1 MSQPDID
8 DGELDNTLH
17 AVPPNRGLASVF
29 GEVLF
34 LVTVLTL
41 LYPCVKMT
49 FERLGRPSLTQLVFV
64 MQVLLTFAIV
74 ALLLLVLVAQQMRMT
89 YCAFIRPFVGITAE
103 DKMYT
108 STLFRIL
115 VFVFLGLNYAC
126 ACVGQKL
133 LHFVVEQVQ
142 NRNNS
147 NINSRTR
154 SIVRPSSP
162 TRSIGGPS
170 RSASLALSECFVSP
184 VRLQQNQHQQ
194 QQQQHSRC
202 VFRDAETS
210 TQWLGVNTNVC
221 AWTSSHQE
229 QDEEES
235 RHHRSNLLPVSSHA
249 TQTTETVERRRS
261 FLAFQDDEN
270 YPGYAIREE
279 KVTRVVSAA
288 DLGEEETSFLDLR
301 VDRSREVV
309 TEDGE
314 KQREKVSWMFQMV
327 QDKATSISNSEASRR
342 SQFQRSPM
350 SWVFATWHW
359 IPWAPVP
366 SADAICFPEDPPS
379 IFTEDDQK
387 RQDIRLAKTCQPGY
401 AFLTIIL

>member
-170 RSASLALSECFVSP
+170 PSPSLALSECFVSP

-194 QQQQHSRC
+194 QQQQQHSRY

-270 YPGYAIREE
+270 YTGYAIREE
-279 KVTRVVSAA
+279 KVTRVDSAA
-288 DLGEEETSFLDLR
+288 DLGEEQTSFLDLR

-327 QDKATSISNSEASRR
+327 QDKAPSISNSEASLEE
-342 SQFQRSPM
+342 
-350 SWVFATWHW
+350 
-359 IPWAPVP
+359 PVP
-366 SADAICFPEDPPS
+366 EEPDELGFRDVALDPMGPCS
-379 IFTEDDQK
+379 FGRRHWVSTRI
-387 RQDIRLAKTCQPGY
+387 LPP
-401 AFLTIIL
+401 FLPKMTRSGKIYG